1 MNDIK
6 LTEPFTARWVE
17 CYDKDGDRIY
27 DTEWI
32 VAHGDDIE
40 VDSWEDLARIVEDTD
55 RDNIVA
61 RLEFQTYDV
70 DENGECIDSTIMD
83 YCIDWVEGICRLFK
97 LVASKDWWVGE

>member
-1 MNDIK
+1 MNGVA

-17 CYDKDGDRIY
+17 VYDKDGDRIY
-27 DTEWI
+27 DIDWI

-40 VDSWEDLARIVEDTD
+40 VDSWEDLARIVEDSD

-70 DENGECIDSTIMD
+70 DENGECIDSTIED
-83 YCIDWVEGICRLFK
+83 YCIDWMEGMHRLFK
-97 LVASKDWWVGE
+97 LVTCNDIDG